1 MSYYSFFIQVARCRG
16 GKRKTVANPD
26 SWSCKK
32 GEGRKKKKS
41 FGAFAGASFFR
52 LSDSVSASGGRS
64 TRISSLSFS
73 IMFLLRLLF
82 DPRRRPEQVT
92 STRLLALLL
101 LPPPHFPDIIR
112 REEEGGRADGRPR
125 PFACLPPQARLSFL
139 PLLTSASKWP
149 EKEEEER
156 RRRGNTVE
164 GGLGRPPFPQCVFPP
179 PPSSKRGGP
188 PKFNS
193 GVISLKCRRRKE
205 GGH

>member
-16 GKRKTVANPD
+16 GMRKTVANPD

-41 FGAFAGASFFR
+41 FGAFAGASFFP

-64 TRISSLSFS
+64 TRISSLSLSQSCFFFVFS
-73 IMFLLRLLF
+73 SILGGGRNRLH
-82 DPRRRPEQVT
+82 Q
-92 STRLLALLL
+92 LALLL

-164 GGLGRPPFPQCVFPP
+164 GGRGRPPFPQCVFPP